1 MLRFGKHFVIFN
13 SATFSKRDIFE
24 VNDSKLIPAKLSV
37 LALPDTRPGLEGRNN
52 TTYQI
57 YIYMY
62 CRYLH
67 LKRLTNEK
75 HHKQY

>member
-1 MLRFGKHFVIFN
+1 M
-13 SATFSKRDIFE
+13 
-24 VNDSKLIPAKLSV
+24 IPAKLSV

-62 CRYLH
+62 GRYLH